1 MAIPYGMASIMV
13 KSTFTLDVETA
24 ERLERLARAWGVSKS
39 EVLRRA
45 IRAAPD
51 MPAEAP
57 HPALALFERLQ
68 AGRKRSAAS
77 AQKWARDARE
87 QRRSASGKREP
98 SGGPAR

>member
-1 MAIPYGMASIMV
+1 MAIPYGMASTMV

-51 MPAEAP
+51 LPAEVP
-57 HPALALFERLQ
+57 HPALASFERLQ
-68 AGRKRSAAS
+68 AARKRSAVS
-77 AQKWARDARE
+77 AQQWARDARE
-87 QRRSASGKREP
+87 QRRSASANREP
-98 SGGPAR
+98 TGGPAR